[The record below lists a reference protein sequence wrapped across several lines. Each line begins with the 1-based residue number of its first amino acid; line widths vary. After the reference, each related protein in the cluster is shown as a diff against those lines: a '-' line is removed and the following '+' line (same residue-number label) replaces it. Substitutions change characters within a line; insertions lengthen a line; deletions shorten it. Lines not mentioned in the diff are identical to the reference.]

1 MTRYALNPAMPVL
14 SRPDGVV
21 QVGWDP
27 RRAVLVRPPTGL
39 TSRALGDLLRVLQS
53 GATFDDVAALAEGV
67 DESAITELIAA
78 LVDAGVVTAVAPP
91 RPTTRS
97 ASIRIHGRGPLSDLL
112 ASALRCS
119 GARLKHSSQR
129 HAVVAAETTDLVVLS
144 DALVADPRMLRELHA
159 ARIPH
164 LPVRVRDGAGLVGPL
179 VLPGVTSCLR
189 CADLHRSDRD
199 AAWPVV
205 ASQLRDT
212 VGTADRATVLA
223 TAALALNQV
232 DRVIAAVRGGVAV
245 ERAPDPPSTLDT
257 TLEFDVNTGSTVARR
272 WARHPRC
279 GHCSS

>member
-1 MTRYALNPAMPVL
+1 
-14 SRPDGVV
+14 
-21 QVGWDP
+21 
-27 RRAVLVRPPTGL
+27 VLVRPPARL
-39 TSRALGDLLRVLQS
+39 TTRALADLLRVLQA
-53 GATFDDVAALAEGV
+53 GATLADVAALAEGV

-78 LVDAGVVTAVAPP
+78 LVDAGVVTAVVPQ
-91 RPTTRS
+91 RPATRS

-129 HAVVAAETTDLVVLS
+129 HAAVAAETTDLVVLS